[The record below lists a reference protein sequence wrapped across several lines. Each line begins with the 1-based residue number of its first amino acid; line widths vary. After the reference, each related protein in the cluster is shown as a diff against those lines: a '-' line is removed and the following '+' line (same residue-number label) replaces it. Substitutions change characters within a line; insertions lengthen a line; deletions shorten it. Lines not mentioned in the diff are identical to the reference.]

1 MAGLINKKM
10 AGSQDETNEQ
20 EPVEGTGPDGSA
32 QHEGMEGEAPEA
44 SDTSGQ
50 GGEVDANNPA
60 FLAAT
65 KLAMQALYEKGAA
78 QDVAKQLRATSDH
91 VKALSDIAYEMTS
104 VIDEKTEGQVPDEL
118 IMMLA
123 IKVLTEVGDIA
134 EAAGIQVSAQDIAG
148 AFKDMLLRFLGEN
161 GMDTSQLQQ
170 AMDQIDPKV
179 FEEAQQGA

>member
-1 MAGLINKKM
+1 MAGLINQKM
-10 AGSQDETNEQ
+10 AGSQDEANEQ
-20 EPVEGTGPDGSA
+20 EPVEGPGQDNTPA
-32 QHEGMEGEAPEA
+32 HEQAEGEAPEA
-44 SDTSGQ
+44 NDTSGQ
-50 GGEVDANNPA
+50 GGEPDTNNPA
-60 FLAAT
+60 FVAAT

-78 QDVAKQLRATSDH
+78 QDVAKQMRATDDH

-134 EAAGIQVSAQDIAG
+134 EAAGIPVSAQDIAG

-161 GMDTSQLQQ
+161 GMDTTQLSQ

-179 FEEAQQGA
+179 FEETQGA

>member
-1 MAGLINKKM
+1 MAGLIQKQM

-20 EPVEGTGPDGSA
+20 EPVEGTGPDGSP
-32 QHEGMEGEAPEA
+32 QHEGMEGEAPEQG
-44 SDTSGQ
+44 DTSGAPDQ
-50 GGEVDANNPA
+50 NNPA
-60 FLAAT
+60 FVAAV

-78 QDVAKQLRATSDH
+78 QDVAKQIRAAQDP
-91 VKALSDIAYEMTS
+91 VQGLSDIAYEMTS
-104 VIDEKTEGQVPDEL
+104 VVDEKTQGQVPDEL

-123 IKVLTEVGDIA
+123 IKVLSEIGDIA
-134 EAAGIQVSAQDIAG
+134 EAAGIKLSAKDIAA

>member
-1 MAGLINKKM
+1 MAGLINKQM
-10 AGSQDETNEQ
+10 AGGSANEMNEQ
-20 EPVEGTGPDGSA
+20 EPVEGMGPDGSA
-32 QHEGMEGEAPEA
+32 QHEGMEGEAPEQG
-44 SDTSGQ
+44 DTSGAPD
-50 GGEVDANNPA
+50 ENNPA
-60 FLAAT
+60 FVAAT

-78 QDVAKQLRATSDH
+78 QDVAKQMRATDDH

-104 VIDEKTEGQVPDEL
+104 VIDEKTQGQVPDEL

-134 EAAGIQVSAQDIAG
+134 EAAGIPVSAQDIAG